1 MEQYNHITMHKLCDL
16 IINISGVS
24 LRNNISKF
32 INQNKNY
39 ERYNITLGISSFLKK
54 ILGSS

>member
-1 MEQYNHITMHKLCDL
+1 M
-16 IINISGVS
+16 NISGVS
-24 LRNNISKF
+24 LRNNISQF